1 MKKIIVLFAFLSAV
15 LAACS
20 KNNDVKDPTVSKLE
34 VAMNIEN
41 ISADVLEYFTIEY
54 IYTDFTGQTVKKPIT
69 KAEKIS
75 FSIDNPKL
83 GEESSNPFKVQL
95 KLTQNSDA
103 AAKTTGTYD
112 SSFTWQ
118 LDVNAYDQNG
128 KLITDSGKVQ
138 RFSSNVVYENDKF
151 SAFKAFITSQAKMTT
166 IEYKVFYCKTISG
179 EWHIG
184 VEGLELGG
192 AVI

>member
-34 VAMNIEN
+34 VVMNIEN

-54 IYTDFTGQTVKKPIT
+54 VYTDFTGQNVKKAIT
-69 KAEKIS
+69 KPEKIS

-83 GEESSNPFKVQL
+83 GEEPSNPFIVQL
-95 KLTQNSDA
+95 KLSQNAGAS
-103 AAKTTGTYD
+103 AKTTGTYD

-128 KLITDSGKVQ
+128 NLITDSGKVQ
-138 RFSSNVVYENDKF
+138 RFSSNMVYENDKF
-151 SAFKAFITSQAKMTT
+151 SAFKASITTEAKMAT
-166 IEYKVFYCKTISG
+166 IEYKVFFCKTISG

-184 VEGLELGG
+184 VDGMKLGG